1 MILVLPTVCIA
12 QQKAEQTQDKAQQQN
27 DQQGLGLPAQT
38 AGITEARLSAE
49 LYVTRIK
56 KTFKESD
63 SDYQKAKDLYDE
75 TYAKYGGWV
84 AAVSLAIKAGDAKNL
99 RKDSEYKRIAT
110 ETHSTNQAFI
120 AFAKD
125 ALKRATAVPPAGT
138 GFGMTGGDIPK
149 KTVQE
154 QNADKIAKWKDIGLA
169 IWDAIKKEQIDKRK
183 TLADMFENQV
193 KWRAWEQIGS

>member
-1 MILVLPTVCIA
+1 MRIIFLLNCIHSYRAVESSQLLFSPLLYKEAPMKRTPFMLLSMILVLPTVCIA

-110 ETHSTNQAFI
+110 
-120 AFAKD
+120 
-125 ALKRATAVPPAGT
+125 
-138 GFGMTGGDIPK
+138 
-149 KTVQE
+149 
-154 QNADKIAKWKDIGLA
+154 
-169 IWDAIKKEQIDKRK
+169 
-183 TLADMFENQV
+183 
-193 KWRAWEQIGS
+193 